1 MISEYDL
8 GCFVQGKKQQ
18 LRVESLAALEKTV
31 RDILAILGLLPDSY
45 SEVKQMNFDEC
56 VS

>member
-1 MISEYDL
+1 M
-8 GCFVQGKKQQ
+8 QGKKQQ

-31 RDILAILGLLPDSY
+31 RDILAVLGLLPDSY